1 MKTNNE
7 ICPTCGQVIKK
18 KEVKIH
24 RRTVTVTNDDTDDF
38 INEYGGDDKLNN
50 EQKIEDIIIVADDKT
65 KKLFKKV
72 GE

>member
-1 MKTNNE
+1 MKDASE

-24 RRTVTVTNDDTDDF
+24 RRTVTVTSKDTDDF
-38 INEYGGDDKLNN
+38 INEYGGDGKLNN
-50 EQKIEDIIIVADDKT
+50 EQKIDDIIIVADDKT
-65 KKLFKKV
+65 KKLLKKV